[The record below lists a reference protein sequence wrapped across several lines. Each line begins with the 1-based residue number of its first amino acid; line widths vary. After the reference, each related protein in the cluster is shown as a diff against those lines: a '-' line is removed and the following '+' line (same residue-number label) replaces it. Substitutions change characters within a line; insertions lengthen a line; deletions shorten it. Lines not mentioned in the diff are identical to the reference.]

1 MQGTRK
7 KLSEQVIVITGAT
20 SGIGLATARLAAQ
33 HEAKLILAARNED
46 AVKELGEEFERR
58 GVQALPVQVDVGSE
72 TDMQR
77 LAKTAFERFGHIDTW
92 INNAGVSIFGRH
104 EEVATEDMRRLFET
118 NFWGVVYG
126 SLAAVRYMKT
136 QGGTII
142 NMGSGF
148 SDCAAPIQGMYS
160 ASKHAVKG
168 FTDSLRMELESE
180 GTPISVTL
188 IKPASINSMLTEH
201 AKSYLDVAPRLPP
214 PVYAPE
220 VAARAVLRAAEQPQ
234 RDIYV
239 GGAARLLAMG
249 GYYLPRLLDRA
260 MASLLIPLQRT
271 RKPPYPDS
279 RHNLHRAARDLQE
292 RGPMDAYVFERS
304 WYTEA
309 VTHPR
314 ARQAALLGVLA
325 SAALWSVWRSNKIA
339 RAGSGC
345 RQADDA
351 TGDHPGRPRRQKR

>member
-1 MQGTRK
+1 MQGARK

-33 HEAKLILAARNED
+33 HDAKLVLAARNGD
-46 AVKELGEEFERR
+46 ALKELAAEFEQR
-58 GVQALPVQVDVGSE
+58 GVRAVPVEVDVGVE
-72 TDMQR
+72 ADMQR
-77 LAKTAFERFGHIDTW
+77 LAKTACERFGRIDTW

-104 EEVATEDMRRLFET
+104 EEVATEDARRLFET

-126 SLAAVRYMKT
+126 SLAAVRYMKA

-142 NMGSGF
+142 NIGSGF
-148 SDCAAPIQGMYS
+148 SDRAAPIQGIYS

-168 FTDSLRMELESE
+168 FTDSLRMELKAK
-180 GTPISVTL
+180 GAPIAVTL
-188 IKPASINSMLTEH
+188 IKPASVNSMLTEH

-220 VAARAVLRAAEQPQ
+220 VAARAILQAAERPQ

-239 GGAARLLAMG
+239 RGAARLLAMG

-260 MASLLIPLQRT
+260 MALLLIPLQRT
-271 RKPPYPDS
+271 CKPPYPDS

-292 RGPMDAYVFERS
+292 RAPIDAYVFERS

-309 VTHPR
+309 ATHPR
-314 ARQAALLGVLA
+314 ARQVALLGVVA
-325 SAALWSVWRSNKIA
+325 SAALWRIWRSNKNRGGRLRLA
-339 RAGSGC
+339 AG
-345 RQADDA
+345 
-351 TGDHPGRPRRQKR
+351 RRHYS